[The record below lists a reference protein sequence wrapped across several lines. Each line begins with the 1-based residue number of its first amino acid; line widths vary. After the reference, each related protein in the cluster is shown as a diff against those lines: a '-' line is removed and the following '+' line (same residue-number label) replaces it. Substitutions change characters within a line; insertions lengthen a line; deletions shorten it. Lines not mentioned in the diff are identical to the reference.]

1 MSPNDIKAWLRT
13 NGLKVGDRWVLK
25 EEQGALMLKDN
36 ANPKKDY
43 NYKMSPN
50 TKRDFP

>member
-1 MSPNDIKAWLRT
+1 MSVNDIKAWIKQ
-13 NGLKVGDRWVLK
+13 NGFKVGQGWVLK
-25 EEQGALMLKDN
+25 EEQGVLVLKDIQ
-36 ANPKKDY
+36 NPKKDY